1 MESCKVA
8 APRQRQRN
16 FPDVLRELSIPA
28 MDFFVQQL
36 GKLSIRAMRETC
48 RQFRDAI
55 DSSVRQITIRVN
67 WEYEAS
73 WTAGRLPSVAR
84 WPRCNTVC
92 MVSQLN
98 QPNVLDSAGSFT
110 LPFTKMSLNAR
121 RQITSLT
128 LSGYDR
134 MPGAETVVALLASR
148 LPGLRELDLE
158 DLYGVSDERLHLRT
172 MYCSLAC
179 LPHLERLALP
189 SGAALACLDAL
200 SGSPLKYL
208 HVCSHRSRG
217 LPQKQ
222 KVDASELRGLL
233 LLRELRELTL
243 SDCHL
248 QDNGNAANCSPP
260 QLLLRS
266 LPASLESLRLKRC
279 GIPRRENGKI
289 DLLVH
294 LKARRIVSVDLAP
307 TSGVGYDAVSLEQL
321 AVEMSQGLLAGL
333 LAGPQQPLPMQVLR
347 IGQLQL
353 SGSRV
358 RVLDEAR
365 LGDLKRALQRC
376 FTRVEVGAVWVDSKT
391 PAAAVLQGLEV
402 LGAPEHLDVGLP
414 QHSGFLSDRI
424 RVAVAAP
431 LGGQPLLA
439 GAAAQHPPA
448 KASLPSADEVVR
460 AAVERLAAAG
470 TLVTAVGEG
479 ASDCAV
485 GGAGARPAGHVR
497 LVDGKLAL
505 LLRGSLMA
513 LVTQDLN
520 VFIGWVQLLQKHVSG
535 ATGSHDHYIGTQ
547 FQGLPGAA
555 AAILACGHEVVTEV
569 AQAAGTLASAAEGA
583 LSLQVVMLR
592 PPGNM
597 TGMSPSGLPAEL
609 FTQALQEVVQE
620 AWNAAAEADEGISV
634 GRRRLE
640 WLLEISGKVDLGSWC
655 LL

>member
-8 APRQRQRN
+8 APRQRQHN

-28 MDFFVQQL
+28 KDFLVQQL
-36 GKLSIRAMRETC
+36 EKHSIRALRLTC
-48 RQFRDAI
+48 RQLRDAI
-55 DSSVRQITIRVN
+55 DSSVRQITVWIKS
-67 WEYEAS
+67 EDADT

-92 MVSQLN
+92 MVSHLDL
-98 QPNVLDSAGSFT
+98 PNVLDSAGLFT

-128 LSGYDR
+128 LSSHDY
-134 MPGAETVVALLASR
+134 MSGAETVVALLAHR
-148 LPGLRELDLE
+148 LPGLRELDLKQ
-158 DLYGVSDERLHLRT
+158 LHGVSNERLHLRT

-179 LPHLERLALP
+179 LPHLERLVLS

-200 SGSPLKYL
+200 AGSPLKYL
-208 HVCSHRSRG
+208 HVCRSHCGRAMPG
-217 LPQKQ
+217 KQ
-222 KVDASELRGLL
+222 HIDASKLRGLS

-243 SDCHL
+243 SDCHFEG
-248 QDNGNAANCSPP
+248 NGNETSCSPP

-266 LPASLESLRLKRC
+266 LPASLERLWLRRC
-279 GIPRRENGKI
+279 SASGCPRHNVN
-289 DLLVH
+289 LLVL
-294 LKARRIVSVDLAP
+294 LKARRMTSVDLAP
-307 TSGVGYDAVSLEQL
+307 ASEQHRRGYEVVSLEQL
-321 AVEMSQGLLAGL
+321 AVELSQGLLAGL
-333 LAGPQQPLPMQVLR
+333 LAGPQQPLPLQLLR

-353 SGSRV
+353 SGSRAT
-358 RVLDEAR
+358 VLDEAR
-365 LGDLKRALQRC
+365 LGNLKRALQRC
-376 FTRVEVGAVWVDSKT
+376 FTRVEVGAVWVDNDA

-414 QHSGFLSDRI
+414 QLPCFFIQSI
-424 RVAVAAP
+424 RVAVTAP

-439 GAAAQHPPA
+439 GAAAQHPPH
-448 KASLPSADEVVR
+448 KASLPSAVEVAR
-460 AAVERLAAAG
+460 AAAQRLAAAG

-479 ASDCAV
+479 ASDYAS

-513 LVTQDLN
+513 LVTQDAHVLS
-520 VFIGWVQLLQKHVSG
+520 GWVQLLQERVNG
-535 ATGSHDHYIGTQ
+535 AVGGGYRCELQ
-547 FQGLPGAA
+547 CQGLPGAA
-555 AAILACGHEVVTEV
+555 AAILACRHEVVAEV
-569 AQAAGTLASAAEGA
+569 VQAVVSLARAAEGA

-597 TGMSPSGLPAEL
+597 TGGSLYDLPEVL
-609 FTQALQEVVQE
+609 FTHALQEVVQE
-620 AWNAAAEADEGISV
+620 AWDAAAEADEGISV

-640 WLLEISGKVDLGSWC
+640 WLLEISGKVTLAP
-655 LL
+655 